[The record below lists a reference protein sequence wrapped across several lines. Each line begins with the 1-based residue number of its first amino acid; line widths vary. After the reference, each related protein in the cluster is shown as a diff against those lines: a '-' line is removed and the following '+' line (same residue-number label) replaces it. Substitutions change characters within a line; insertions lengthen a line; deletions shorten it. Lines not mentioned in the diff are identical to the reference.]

1 MYSLQIDNPEIEQY
15 IHKHYKDND
24 VHLVNDFLT
33 FLKTEM
39 VSKEIKKGF
48 KEVEQYKKKRTTL
61 NDATAFLETLKS
73 EY

>member
-24 VHLVNDFLT
+24 VSLVNDFLV

-48 KEVEQYKKKRTTL
+48 KEVEQYKGNKTTL
-61 NDATAFLETLKS
+61 NDATSFLETLKS
-73 EY
+73 EN